1 MAFIQ
6 INKENFFH
14 NLSQFLSKTGS
25 KEKIGI
31 VLKDNAY
38 GHGLKIMAQLSQEFG
53 LTQAVVRTYDE
64 AQVIKPYFQEILV
77 LGDRARVDAKCS
89 FALNSLEDIT
99 NAEKKAEVEL
109 KVDTGMHRN
118 GIAFEEL
125 EEALALI
132 QSKNLKLKGIMTHN
146 RSADELSSELFWQTK
161 VFEEVKKIVGSIL
174 SNNNIRFH
182 AFNSASALRLP
193 CKNEDFIRL
202 GIGAYGYSELPKVYD
217 TLDLKPV
224 LSLWANKVATRQLKK
239 GQRIGYGGTFETPRE
254 MTVSTYDLGYGD
266 GWIRSSTLEPFVT
279 AENKPL
285 LGRVSMD
292 YVSVEGDKETI
303 CIFDDA
309 LQAGKQLKTISYEI
323 TTQLSPSIQR
333 SVITH

>member
-1 MAFIQ
+1 MAHIK
-6 INKENFFH
+6 INKANFFH

-38 GHGLKIMAQLSQEFG
+38 GHGLEIMAKLSQEFG
-53 LTQAVVRTYDE
+53 LTQAVVRTHDE
-64 AQVIKPYFQEILV
+64 AKIIKPYFQEILV
-77 LGDRARVDAKCS
+77 LGDKAKVDEKCS
-89 FALNSLEDIT
+89 FALNSLEEII
-99 NAEKKAEVEL
+99 NAEENATVEL

-125 EEALALI
+125 EEALELI
-132 QSKNLKLKGIMTHN
+132 QKKNLKLKGVMTHS

-161 VFEEVKKIVGSIL
+161 IFEKVVGVTMSH
-174 SNNNIRFH
+174 NFKNVRFH

-193 CKNEDFIRL
+193 CENEDFIRL
-202 GIGAYGYSELPKVYD
+202 GIGAYGYSELPKVYE

-224 LSLWANKVATRQLKK
+224 MSLWANKVATRKLKK
-239 GQRIGYGGTFETPRE
+239 GQRIGYGGTYETPKP

-266 GWIRSSTLEPFVT
+266 GWMRSNAFEPFVT
-279 AENKPL
+279 AENLPL

-303 CIFDDA
+303 CIFDNA
-309 LQAGKQLKTISYEI
+309 LKTGKQLKTISYEI
-323 TTQLSPSIQR
+323 TTQLHPSIKR
-333 SVITH
+333 SVV

>member
-6 INKENFFH
+6 INKANFFH
-14 NLSQFLSKTGS
+14 NLSQFLAKTGS

-38 GHGLKIMAQLSQEFG
+38 GHGLETMAKLSQEFG

-64 AQVIKPYFQEILV
+64 AQIIKPYFEAILI
-77 LGDRARVDAKCS
+77 LGDQAVVDEQCS
-89 FALNSLEDIT
+89 FALNSLEDIH
-99 NAEKKAEVEL
+99 NAQEHSIVEL

-125 EEALALI
+125 EEALELI
-132 QSKNLKLKGIMTHN
+132 QKKNLILKGVMTHN

-161 VFEEVKKIVGSIL
+161 LFEKVKKTVGSIL
-174 SNNNIRFH
+174 SNTNIRYH
-182 AFNSASALRLP
+182 AFNSASSLRLP
-193 CKNEDFIRL
+193 CENQDFIRL
-202 GIGAYGYSELPKVYD
+202 GIGAYGYSELPHIYE
-217 TLDLKPV
+217 TLALKPV
-224 LSLWANKVATRQLKK
+224 LSLWANRVATRQLQK
-239 GQRIGYGGTFETPRE
+239 GQRIGYGGTYQTPKA

-266 GWIRSSTLEPFVT
+266 GWIRSSSLEAFVT
-279 AENKPL
+279 TENKPF

-309 LQAGKQLKTISYEI
+309 LQAGKQLKTISYEM
-323 TTQLSPSIQR
+323 
-333 SVITH
+333 

>member
-6 INKENFFH
+6 INKANFFH
-14 NLSQFLSKTGS
+14 NLSQFLAKTGS

-38 GHGLKIMAQLSQEFG
+38 GHGLETMAKLSQEFG

-64 AQVIKPYFQEILV
+64 AKIIKPYFEAILI
-77 LGDRARVDAKCS
+77 LGDQAIVDEQCS
-89 FALNSLEDIT
+89 FALNSLEEIH
-99 NAEKKAEVEL
+99 NAQENATVEL

-118 GIAFEEL
+118 GITFEEL
-125 EEALALI
+125 EEALELI
-132 QSKNLKLKGIMTHN
+132 QKKNLTLKGVMTHN

-161 VFEEVKKIVGSIL
+161 LFEEVKSVVQNSDFE
-174 SNNNIRFH
+174 NVRYH

-193 CKNEDFIRL
+193 CENEDFIRL
-202 GIGAYGYSELPKVYD
+202 GIGAYGYSELPNVYE
-217 TLDLKPV
+217 TLKLKPV
-224 LSLWANKVATRQLKK
+224 LSLWANRVATRQLQK
-239 GQRIGYGGTFETPRE
+239 GQRIGYGGTYQTPKA

-266 GWIRSSTLEPFVT
+266 GWMRSSSLEAFVT
-279 AENKPL
+279 TENKPF

-309 LQAGKQLKTISYEI
+309 LQAGKQLKTISYEM
-323 TTQLSPSIQR
+323 TTQLNPEIKR
-333 SVITH
+333 VVT